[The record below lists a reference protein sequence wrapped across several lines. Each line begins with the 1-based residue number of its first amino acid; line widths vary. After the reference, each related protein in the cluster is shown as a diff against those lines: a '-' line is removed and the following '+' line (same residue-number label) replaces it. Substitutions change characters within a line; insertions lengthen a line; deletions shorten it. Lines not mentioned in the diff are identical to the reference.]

1 MTIKY
6 LILLSRQGK
15 VRLAKWFTTLAPKD
29 KAKIVKDVSQLVLAR
44 RTRMC
49 NFLEYKDT
57 KVVYRRYASLFFIAG
72 CDATDNE
79 LITLEIV
86 HRYVEQMDKYYGNVC
101 ELDIIFNFQKAYFI
115 LDELLLAG
123 EMQESSKKNVLRCI
137 GQQDSLE
144 DMESRVYSLYR
155 FAQATPPE
163 HTTAHSQHPRHSD
176 PYYILAITNRLQHYL
191 RRHQYTQGLRI
202 ATMKYLDLCAL
213 HEVNLAL
220 NFDTQDTA
228 IIGGCDLWTVKAA
241 GSDKKLYK
249 RIERTLEERHKDLL
263 SAVAGLSEQ
272 SAAQFAGQLDI
283 SRDTPFG
290 SFSEA
295 ANRHTFAYLIATLN
309 ATHIDYDFA
318 NTLNPDEFR
327 RETMQSFMHKID
339 TTMYYLRPQVY
350 SAGLPAGAVTPLGS
364 PIWSP
369 RSWQLVDSEMD
380 MAKCEYYAWEPS
392 DDPFADDGAI
402 WSHHFFLYNKERKR
416 VAYFYLRGISAL
428 SSSPSVAM
436 SLMSKFKASKYESS
450 TNAGSRKRA
459 EYWLGARAKKGLEAY
474 GESDELDNMVIDH
487 PGEVVDA
494 DEEQY
499 LPAREMSMDADYY
512 FESDADSDVE
522 SLVGRERAVSK
533 VRTMSEGVVERME
546 I

>member
-57 KVVYRRYASLFFIAG
+57 KIVYRRYASLFFIAG
-72 CDATDNE
+72 CDSTDNE

-144 DMESRVYSLYR
+144 DME
-155 FAQATPPE
+155 
-163 HTTAHSQHPRHSD
+163 
-176 PYYILAITNRLQHYL
+176 
-191 RRHQYTQGLRI
+191 
-202 ATMKYLDLCAL
+202 YLDLCAL

-249 RIERTLEERHKDLL
+249 RIERTLEERHKELL
-263 SAVAGLSEQ
+263 SAVAGLSAQ
-272 SAAQFAGQLDI
+272 SAAQFADQLDI

-290 SFSEA
+290 TFSEA

-318 NTLNPDEFR
+318 NTLNPDDFR
-327 RETMQSFMHKID
+327 RETMHSFMHKID
-339 TTMYYLRPQVY
+339 TTMFYLRPQVY

-369 RSWQLVDSEMD
+369 RSWQLLDSEMD
-380 MAKCEYYAWEPS
+380 MPHCEYYAWEPS

-416 VAYFYLRGISAL
+416 VAYFYLRGVSAL
-428 SSSPSVAM
+428 SNSPSVAM

-450 TNAGSRKRA
+450 ANAGSRKRA
-459 EYWLGARAKKGLEAY
+459 EYWLGDRARKGLEAY
-474 GESDELDNMVIDH
+474 GDSDELDNMVIDH

-494 DEEQY
+494 EQQRY
-499 LPAREMSMDADYY
+499 LPAREMSMDVEYY
-512 FESDADSDVE
+512 ESDSDSGVE
-522 SLVGRERAVSK
+522 SLVERERAVSR
-533 VRTMSEGVVERME
+533 VRTMSEGVME
-546 I
+546 KMEL

>member
-1 MTIKY
+1 M
-6 LILLSRQGK
+6 
-15 VRLAKWFTTLAPKD
+15 
-29 KAKIVKDVSQLVLAR
+29 
-44 RTRMC
+44 
-49 NFLEYKDT
+49 DT
-57 KVVYRRYASLFFIAG
+57 KIVYRRYASLFFIAG
-72 CDATDNE
+72 CDSTDNE

-144 DMESRVYSLYR
+144 DME
-155 FAQATPPE
+155 
-163 HTTAHSQHPRHSD
+163 
-176 PYYILAITNRLQHYL
+176 
-191 RRHQYTQGLRI
+191 
-202 ATMKYLDLCAL
+202 YLDLCAL

-228 IIGGCDLWTVKAA
+228 IIGGCDLWTIKAA

-272 SAAQFAGQLDI
+272 SAAQFADQLDI

-327 RETMQSFMHKID
+327 RETIHSFMHKID

-369 RSWQLVDSEMD
+369 RSWHLLDTEMD
-380 MAKCEYYAWEPS
+380 MSSCEYYAWEPS

-428 SSSPSVAM
+428 SNSPSVAM
-436 SLMSKFKASKYESS
+436 SLMSRFKASKYESS
-450 TNAGSRKRA
+450 ANAGSRKRA
-459 EYWLGARAKKGLEAY
+459 EYWLGDRARKGLEAY
-474 GESDELDNMVIDH
+474 GDSDELDNMVIDH
-487 PGEVVDA
+487 PGDVVDA
-494 DEEQY
+494 EQQRY
-499 LPAREMSMDADYY
+499 LPARDMSMDADYY
-512 FESDADSDVE
+512 ESDDDSDVE
-522 SLVGRERAVSK
+522 SLVDRERAVSK
-533 VRTMSEGVVERME
+533 IRTMSEGIIERMDL
-546 I
+546 

>member
-1 MTIKY
+1 MAIKY

-57 KVVYRRYASLFFIAG
+57 KIVYRRYASLFFIAG
-72 CDATDNE
+72 CDSTDNE
-79 LITLEIV
+79 LITLEVV

-123 EMQESSKKNVLRCI
+123 ELQESSKKNVLRCI

-144 DMESRVYSLYR
+144 DME
-155 FAQATPPE
+155 
-163 HTTAHSQHPRHSD
+163 
-176 PYYILAITNRLQHYL
+176 
-191 RRHQYTQGLRI
+191 
-202 ATMKYLDLCAL
+202 YLDLCAL

-220 NFDTQDTA
+220 NFDTPDTA
-228 IIGGCDLWTVKAA
+228 IIGGCDVWTVKAA

-249 RIERTLEERHKDLL
+249 RIEKTLQERYDELL
-263 SAVAGLSEQ
+263 DAIANLDKTSVARFSGSLNMARE
-272 SAAQFAGQLDI
+272 
-283 SRDTPFG
+283 TPFG
-290 SFSEA
+290 SFNEPS
-295 ANRHTFAYLIATLN
+295 NRHTFAFMIATLN
-309 ATHIDYDFA
+309 ATHVDYDFA

-327 RETMQSFMHKID
+327 RESQLSFQNKIG

-369 RSWQLVDSEMD
+369 RSWQLINTEMD
-380 MAKCEYYAWEPS
+380 MANCEYYAWEPS

-402 WSHHFFLYNKERKR
+402 WSHHYFMYNKEKKR
-416 VAYFYLRGISAL
+416 VAYFYLRGVSAL
-428 SSSPSVAM
+428 SNSPSVPT
-436 SLMSKFKASKYESS
+436 SLITRFKQSKHESS
-450 TNAGSRKRA
+450 ANAGSRKRA
-459 EYWLGARAKKGLEAY
+459 QFWLGDRAMKALGAY
-474 GESDELDNMVIDH
+474 GESDELDDMVIDH
-487 PGEVVDA
+487 PGEVIDA
-494 DEEQY
+494 QEDEY
-499 LPAREMSMDADYY
+499 LPARETSMGA
-512 FESDADSDVE
+512 ECWSSEEDSDVE
-522 SLVGRERAVSK
+522 SLRERENTKGK
-533 VRTMSEGVVERME
+533 VRSASECAVDYME
-546 I
+546 L

>member
-57 KVVYRRYASLFFIAG
+57 KIVYRRYASLFFIAG
-72 CDATDNE
+72 CDSTDNE

-144 DMESRVYSLYR
+144 DME
-155 FAQATPPE
+155 
-163 HTTAHSQHPRHSD
+163 
-176 PYYILAITNRLQHYL
+176 
-191 RRHQYTQGLRI
+191 
-202 ATMKYLDLCAL
+202 YLDLCAL

-228 IIGGCDLWTVKAA
+228 IIGGCDLWTIKAA

-272 SAAQFAGQLDI
+272 SAAQFADQLDI

-327 RETMQSFMHKID
+327 RETIHSFMHKID

-369 RSWQLVDSEMD
+369 RSWHLLDTEMD
-380 MAKCEYYAWEPS
+380 MSSCEYYAWEPS

-428 SSSPSVAM
+428 SNSPSVAM

-450 TNAGSRKRA
+450 ANAGSRKRA
-459 EYWLGARAKKGLEAY
+459 EYWLGDRARKGLEAY
-474 GESDELDNMVIDH
+474 GDSDELDNMVIDH
-487 PGEVVDA
+487 PGDVVDA
-494 DEEQY
+494 EQQRY
-499 LPAREMSMDADYY
+499 LPARDMSMDADYY
-512 FESDADSDVE
+512 ESDDDSDVE
-522 SLVGRERAVSK
+522 SLVDRERAVSK
-533 VRTMSEGVVERME
+533 IRTMSEGIIERME
-546 I
+546 L

>member
-57 KVVYRRYASLFFIAG
+57 KIVYRRYASLFFIAG
-72 CDATDNE
+72 CDSTDNE

-144 DMESRVYSLYR
+144 DME
-155 FAQATPPE
+155 
-163 HTTAHSQHPRHSD
+163 
-176 PYYILAITNRLQHYL
+176 
-191 RRHQYTQGLRI
+191 
-202 ATMKYLDLCAL
+202 YLDLCAL

-228 IIGGCDLWTVKAA
+228 IIGGCDLWTIKAA

-272 SAAQFAGQLDI
+272 SAAQFADQLDI

-327 RETMQSFMHKID
+327 RETIHSFMHKID

-369 RSWQLVDSEMD
+369 RSWHLLDTEMD
-380 MAKCEYYAWEPS
+380 MSNCEYYAWEPS

-428 SSSPSVAM
+428 SNSPSVAM

-450 TNAGSRKRA
+450 ANAGSRKRA
-459 EYWLGARAKKGLEAY
+459 EYWLGDRARKGLEAY
-474 GESDELDNMVIDH
+474 GDSDELDNMVIDH
-487 PGEVVDA
+487 PGDVVDA
-494 DEEQY
+494 EQQRY
-499 LPAREMSMDADYY
+499 LPARDMSMDAEYY
-512 FESDADSDVE
+512 ESDDDSDVE
-522 SLVGRERAVSK
+522 SLVDRERAVSK
-533 VRTMSEGVVERME
+533 IRTMSEGIIERME
-546 I
+546 L